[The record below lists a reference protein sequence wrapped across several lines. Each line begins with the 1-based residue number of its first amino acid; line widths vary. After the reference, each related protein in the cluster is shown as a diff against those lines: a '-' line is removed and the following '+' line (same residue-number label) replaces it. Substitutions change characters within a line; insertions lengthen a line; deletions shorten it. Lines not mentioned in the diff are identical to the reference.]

1 MSTGDKR
8 NRQLNSKF
16 NTTTIV
22 KLYILHFLNQKQCYG
37 NELIE
42 LIEKSLKYIWRPS
55 PGMIYPLLRDMEE
68 NLLIIG
74 QWTEPDKKT
83 KRIYQITD
91 EGKKHYEIIK
101 NINKPL
107 IEESMYILKYTI
119 ETIYN

>member
-1 MSTGDKR
+1 MPTGQQR
-8 NRQLNSKF
+8 NRQLPSKF

-22 KLYILHFLNQKQCYG
+22 KLFILHFLNQKQCYG
-37 NELIE
+37 NELID
-42 LIEKSLKYIWRPS
+42 LIENKLKYIWKPS

-68 NLLIIG
+68 NMLIIG
-74 QWTEPDKKT
+74 QWIEPDKKT

-91 EGKKHYEIIK
+91 EGRKHYEIIK